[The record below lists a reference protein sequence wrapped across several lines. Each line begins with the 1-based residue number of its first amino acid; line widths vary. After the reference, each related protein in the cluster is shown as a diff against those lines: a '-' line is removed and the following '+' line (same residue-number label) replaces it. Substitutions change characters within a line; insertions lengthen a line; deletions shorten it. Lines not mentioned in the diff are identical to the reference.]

1 MLVDQTPPR
10 IRALPAGPE
19 GELRFEAVDDA
30 SEILTAEYAVDAGK
44 WIPVLPDDGIS
55 DSLQEAF
62 TVKPEGLE
70 EGEHLVV
77 LRVRDRLGN
86 AALAKSLVR

>member
-10 IRALPAGPE
+10 IRPLSAAAE

-30 SEILTAEYAVDAGK
+30 SEIRTAEYAVDAGK
-44 WIPVLPDDGIS
+44 WIPVLPDDGIP
-55 DSLQEAF
+55 DSLQEVF
-62 TVKPEGLE
+62 TLKPEGLE